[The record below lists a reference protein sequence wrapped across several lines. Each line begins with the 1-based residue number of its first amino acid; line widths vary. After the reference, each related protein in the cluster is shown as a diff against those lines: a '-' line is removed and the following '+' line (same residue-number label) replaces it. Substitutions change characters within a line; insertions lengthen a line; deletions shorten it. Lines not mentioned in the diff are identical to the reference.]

1 MGKSYS
7 KGTTLYNAITKMSEQ
22 EYTQTVQQC
31 REALYRFAVRYT
43 ADGDGAW
50 DTVQDAFVALW
61 THRSEVE
68 AEKAKGWMIR
78 VMYRQLVDQHRR
90 EQRFRNIAPE
100 LVGEEW
106 YSQHDNFELHD
117 AMQKALNQLPEQHR
131 AILLMKDLE
140 GYQYQEIA
148 QLTGLDV
155 PQVTGIL
162 YRARINLKKAY
173 LKLNNIKQHAL

>member
-1 MGKSYS
+1 M
-7 KGTTLYNAITKMSEQ
+7 NDQ
-22 EYTQTVQQC
+22 EYTQIAQQH

-43 ADGDGAW
+43 ADGDSAW
-50 DTVQDAFVALW
+50 DTVQDALVELW
-61 THRSEVE
+61 THRSDVE
-68 AEKAKGWMIR
+68 PQKAKGWMVR

-90 EQRFRNIAPE
+90 TERFRNIAPE
-100 LVGEEW
+100 LVQEEW

-117 AMQKALNQLPEQHR
+117 AMQKALDQLPDQHR

-148 QLTGLDV
+148 LLTGLDV

>member
-1 MGKSYS
+1 MDKAEYIHI
-7 KGTTLYNAITKMSEQ
+7 ATKH
-22 EYTQTVQQC
+22 
-31 REALYRFAVRYT
+31 REDLYRFAVRYT
-43 ADGDGAW
+43 ADGDSAL
-50 DTVQDAFVALW
+50 DAVQDALVALW
-61 THRSEVE
+61 TRHSEVE
-68 AEKAKGWMIR
+68 AEKAKGWLIR

-117 AMQKALNQLPEQHR
+117 AMQQALSQLPEQHR

-148 QLTGLDV
+148 QLTRLDV
-155 PQVTGIL
+155 PQFTVIL
-162 YRARINLKKAY
+162 YLARINLKKAY
-173 LKLNNIKQHAL
+173 LKLNNIKQYAI

>member
-1 MGKSYS
+1 MLK
-7 KGTTLYNAITKMSEQ
+7 TKMSEQ

-68 AEKAKGWMIR
+68 ADKAKGWMIR

-117 AMQKALNQLPEQHR
+117 AMQKALDQLPEQHR

>member
-1 MGKSYS
+1 MTEK
-7 KGTTLYNAITKMSEQ
+7 
-22 EYTQTVQQC
+22 EYTKIAQQH

-43 ADGDGAW
+43 ADGDSAW
-50 DTVQDAFVALW
+50 DNVQDAFLALW
-61 THRSEVE
+61 THRKEVK
-68 AEKAKGWMIR
+68 ADKAKGWMIR

-90 EQRFRNIAPE
+90 TERFRNIAPE
-100 LVGEEW
+100 LVQEEW

-117 AMQKALNQLPEQHR
+117 AMQKALDQLPDQHR

-148 QLTGLDV
+148 QFTGLDV

-173 LKLNNIKQHAL
+173 LKLNNINQHAI

>member
-1 MGKSYS
+1 
-7 KGTTLYNAITKMSEQ
+7 MSEQ
-22 EYTQTVQQC
+22 EYTLTAKQC

-43 ADGDGAW
+43 ADGDRAL

-61 THRSEVE
+61 THREEVE
-68 AEKAKGWMIR
+68 ADKAKGWLIR
-78 VMYRQLVDQHRR
+78 TMYRQLVDQHRR
-90 EQRFRNIAPE
+90 EQRFRNMAPE

-117 AMQKALNQLPEQHR
+117 AMQKALEQLPDQHR
-131 AILLMKDLE
+131 AIILMKDLE

-148 QLTGLDV
+148 QLTGLEIS
-155 PQVTGIL
+155 QVTGIL

-173 LKLNNIKQHAL
+173 MKLNTIKLQAI